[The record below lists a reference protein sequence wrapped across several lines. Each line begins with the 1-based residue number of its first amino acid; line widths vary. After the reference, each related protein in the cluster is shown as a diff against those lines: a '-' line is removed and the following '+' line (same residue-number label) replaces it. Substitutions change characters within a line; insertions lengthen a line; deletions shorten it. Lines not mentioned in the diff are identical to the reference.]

1 MLIGTSYSS
10 HGTPERGSVLPLCT
24 NGYQQGFGVLF
35 LILACIQTSEAGTVG
50 SLYI

>member
-10 HGTPERGSVLPLCT
+10 HGTPERGPVLPLCT

-35 LILACIQTSEAGTVG
+35 LILACIQTLEASIVG
-50 SLYI
+50 SSYI